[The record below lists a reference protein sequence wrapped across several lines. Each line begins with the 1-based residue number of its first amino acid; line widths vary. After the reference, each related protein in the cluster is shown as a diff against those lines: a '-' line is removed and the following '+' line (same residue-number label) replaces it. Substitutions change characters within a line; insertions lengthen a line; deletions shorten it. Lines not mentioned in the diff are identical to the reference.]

1 MLTKNQKQSK
11 NTEVQTH
18 ANTHTH
24 KTHAQ
29 RQKPHRK
36 ALAAQQGGTKRRK
49 QAPATK
55 KKSQNQNTAKPQRKD
70 DRDYHHHHHHHHKK
84 TTMNSTVVA
93 AASAVIKTSA
103 RRTIQVP
110 KNVEQRRIAHNWMYA
125 SLSDPTLSSWDPH
138 GHVGTVAGSTSD
150 YHPDDSYP
158 SMVDETLNQIFEI
171 NRLGKDEVCSWESTV
186 RSYVSNGSEATTC
199 SVCGSPKCVTELCT
213 NCSRTAQEDHEGGRQ

>member
-1 MLTKNQKQSK
+1 MARRNQSETPKPHCVLQLHPSK
-11 NTEVQTH
+11 STLCSQKTRSKAKTRKYRH
-18 ANTHTH
+18 TQTHTH
-24 KTHAQ
+24 TQDPRTKAKTT
-29 RQKPHRK
+29 QKSTGS
-36 ALAAQQGGTKRRK
+36 AARRNKTSKRSTSN
-49 QAPATK
+49 Q

-70 DRDYHHHHHHHHKK
+70 DRDYHHHHKK

-171 NRLGKDEVCSWESTV
+171 NRLGKDEARERHAVINRESDALAFV
-186 RSYVSNGSEATTC
+186 A
-199 SVCGSPKCVTELCT
+199 
-213 NCSRTAQEDHEGGRQ
+213 A